1 MNRGRSIQF
10 ALLLGVIFITAMALA
25 GWDTMKRSGGM
36 APKGMGGAA
45 FANTA
50 QGASARLLI
59 EVLGVSND
67 GQLHGRLLE
76 AHAGRYRLT
85 SVPVTAQLSAASAVV
100 MGAAAD
106 IKPRAVLQL
115 SGRFDD
121 GHRIEVARAVVL
133 TGYVKVER

>member
-1 MNRGRSIQF
+1 MNRGRSTQF
-10 ALLLGVIFITAMALA
+10 ALLLGVIFITAMTWA

-36 APKGMGGAA
+36 APKGMREPAL
-45 FANTA
+45 ANTA
-50 QGASARLLI
+50 PGSSAQLVM
-59 EVLGVSND
+59 EVLSVGNG
-67 GQLHGRLLE
+67 GQVRGRLLE
-76 AHAGRYRLT
+76 RHKGRYRLT
-85 SVPVTAQLSAASAVV
+85 AVPVAAQLTAESAVL

-121 GHRIEVARAVVL
+121 GHRIDVARAVVL